1 MKSTIRIFAFCAVAS
16 LFSAC
21 KNDLNDPI
29 NYNIVEDVQSYFT
42 MSKREMRRAL
52 RRNYG
57 AVTEHSNQMRGRSRT
72 QTLVINFDADDE
84 PYQIRYERKKALRS
98 LDETAAVA
106 RQLAGDIHAYYS
118 ETEPAEFHHAEI
130 DFDKAEMIYFV
141 DYQSFSDSLEVFAG
155 TFDEAEA
162 QYDSKED
169 TDHGWSV
176 DFEDVSDNKFEFVLT
191 KVQTVRNAKMKN
203 N

>member
-1 MKSTIRIFAFCAVAS
+1 MKSTIRIFALCAMAG

-21 KNDLNDPI
+21 KNDLNEPI

-57 AVTEHSNQMRGRSRT
+57 AVLEHSDQMRGRSRT
-72 QTLVINFDADDE
+72 QTITINFNDYDE
-84 PYQIRYERKKALRS
+84 PYQIRYERRKVLRS

-106 RQLAGDIHAYYS
+106 LQLSGDIHAYYTA
-118 ETEPAEFHHAEI
+118 TEPAQFHHAEI
-130 DFDKAEMIYFV
+130 DFDNAEAVHFS
-141 DYQSFSDSLEVFAG
+141 DYQNFSDSLAIFSG
-155 TFDEAEA
+155 SFDEASA
-162 QYDSKED
+162 QYDSLDD
-169 TDHGWSV
+169 TEHGWSV

-191 KVQTVRNAKMKN
+191 KNAN
-203 N
+203 